1 MKTYFVKLVSVAALS
16 LLALLANANDSDN
29 DDFAFGM
36 ISAESLLTGYA
47 EFNNN
52 FQEFAL
58 SQEEQ
63 NVIADWPKN
72 LTIDVYFG
80 TWCHDSLRE
89 VPKLLKILSGNKD
102 IKLSLIG
109 LDHQKQDPED
119 LVSVN
124 KVKYTPTIIV
134 YRDTDKK
141 HEIGRIIERP
151 RSSLVADISRFL

>member
-1 MKTYFVKLVSVAALS
+1 MKTYLVKLFSVATLS
-16 LLALLANANDSDN
+16 LLALFANASDSDN
-29 DDFAFGM
+29 FAFGM
-36 ISAESLLTGYA
+36 ISAESLLSGYA

-52 FQEFAL
+52 FQEFTL
-58 SQEEQ
+58 SQEEK
-63 NVIADWPKN
+63 NVISDWPKN

-89 VPKLLKILSGNKD
+89 VPKLLKILSGNKA

-119 LVSVN
+119 LASVN

-134 YRDTDKK
+134 YRDADKK

-151 RSSLVADISRFL
+151 KESLIADINQFL

>member
-1 MKTYFVKLVSVAALS
+1 MKTYLIKLFSLATLS
-16 LLALLANANDSDN
+16 LLALFANANDNDN
-29 DDFAFGM
+29 EDFAFGM
-36 ISAESLLTGYA
+36 ISAESLLTDYA

-52 FQEFAL
+52 FQDFTL
-58 SQEEQ
+58 SAEEQ

-102 IKLSLIG
+102 INLSLIG
-109 LDHQKQDPED
+109 LDHQKQDPKD
-119 LVSVN
+119 LATTN

-134 YRDTDKK
+134 YRDADKK
-141 HEIGRIIERP
+141 QEIGRIIERP
-151 RSSLVADISRFL
+151 KQSLIIDINQFL

>member
-1 MKTYFVKLVSVAALS
+1 MKSYLVKLLGVATLS
-16 LLALLANANDSDN
+16 LLALFANANDNDN
-29 DDFAFGM
+29 EDFALGM

-52 FQEFAL
+52 FQDFTL

-63 NVIADWPKN
+63 NVISGWPKN

-80 TWCHDSLRE
+80 TWCHDSIRE

-119 LVSVN
+119 LASVN

-134 YRDTDKK
+134 YRDADKK

-151 RSSLVADISRFL
+151 KRSFVTDINQFL